1 MLSYRLLGPRHPS
14 KWMLAPLF
22 LLLAELGSSFQP
34 TYQWK
39 DAATKEKV
47 TCQQCPP
54 GTFVAQHCTRERQ
67 TVCEPCPDLHYTQYW
82 NYLEKCRY
90 CNVICEEKQVE
101 VQQCNSTHNRVC
113 QCREG
118 YYSEMEFCIRHSE
131 CPPGSGV
138 FKLGTPFENTQ
149 CRPCPQGSFSS
160 SNSSTKPC
168 QAHQDCSRQGK
179 MTNVQGNQYHDTL
192 CTSCGMG
199 RGNGTWGAAA
209 REEEDCEQAVIDFVA
224 YQNIPVRKLKRL
236 QQLLEHSPRKQTP
249 SSRAAIQEKFRAYLI
264 QLKEGHYEVT
274 RELLEALRA
283 TKLHSIEEKVRERFL
298 LS

>member
-1 MLSYRLLGPRHPS
+1 MLSYRMLNARHPS

-22 LLLAELGSSFQP
+22 LLLAELSSSFQP
-34 TYQWK
+34 TYLWK
-39 DAATKEKV
+39 DAVTNEKI

-113 QCREG
+113 QCQEG
-118 YYSEMEFCIRHSE
+118 YYSEMEFCIKHSE

-138 FKLGTPFENTQ
+138 FKPGTPFKNTE
-149 CRPCPQGSFSS
+149 CHPCPRGFFSS
-160 SNSSTKPC
+160 SNSSTKLC
-168 QAHQDCSRQGK
+168 QPHQDCVQQGK
-179 MTNVQGNQYHDTL
+179 ITNVQGNQYHDTL
-192 CTSCGMG
+192 CTSCGVG
-199 RGNGTWGAAA
+199 RGNGTQGAAL
-209 REEEDCEQAVIDFVA
+209 EDEDCEQAVIDFVA

-236 QQLLEHSPRKQTP
+236 QQILEHSPRRQAP
-249 SSRAAIQEKFRAYLI
+249 GSRAAVQEKFRAYLI
-264 QLKEGHYEVT
+264 HLKEGHYKVT
-274 RELLEALRA
+274 RELLDALRA
-283 TKLHSIEEKVRERFL
+283 TKLHSIEEKVRQRFL
-298 LS
+298 LY